1 MRCRDKK
8 GCRKCVLSACL
19 EPDTAAALWPSVLL
33 LTADAEA
40 GTFLCL
46 FYQIRKSSHKET
58 RSGQSVYRMEL
69 DISEEFISAPVA
81 VAEQCW
87 EEVSWLT
94 TALPLGHCGHQGTR
108 RNQMCAP
115 VWGVGLGGGWWLS
128 DRWVAVGLRTARP
141 GGSRADSG
149 AASPSAVSRL
159 LALSGPSPV
168 IQTHLF
174 NRISKSCCSS
184 KLLLSKILN
193 SFKRNKQAKVFFH
206 NRFEKNASRGHLV

>member
-1 MRCRDKK
+1 MSL
-8 GCRKCVLSACL
+8 VL
-19 EPDTAAALWPSVLL
+19 ALSQTQLQPFDEC
-33 LTADAEA
+33 ADSHSRLKRAR
-40 GTFLCL
+40 TCL

-69 DISEEFISAPVA
+69 DISEFISAPVA
-81 VAEQCW
+81 VAERCW
-87 EEVSWLT
+87 GGGVV
-94 TALPLGHCGHQGTR
+94 ADHRAPLGHCEHQGTR

-115 VWGVGLGGGWWLS
+115 VWGVGLGVWWLS
-128 DRWVAVGLRTARP
+128 DRWVAVGPRAEKHRP
-141 GGSRADSG
+141 GQPGRQWG
-149 AASPSAVSRL
+149 CLPSAVSRV

-193 SFKRNKQAKVFFH
+193 NFKRHEQAKVFFQ
-206 NRFEKNASRGHLV
+206 NRLEKNAS